1 MKHWVGWILLL
12 MGTIA
17 SLAAVVQR
25 WRVEVSNR
33 MVSLVLDGDQL
44 LQAAADTG
52 FSFGYLLQQMKQAGA
67 TAVALNEQTVEDLL
81 LSGQVSWELYPKF
94 PAPILRASSEAVV
107 QRLHR
112 MVAGIAP
119 QTTFWRTVYTPS
131 RKKLLDTLKARP
143 GVLVYSYTDTGGA
156 VGFSAPMSPAAFL
169 QVRVGIDP
177 QLARQVRGAGL
188 TVVARPTNSLMLTP
202 RHLQRSLATAK
213 QAGAAM
219 VIFSGEEVLGYRALL
234 PHTAQAIR
242 QQGLLYGSV
251 EFGKQKGD
259 ERLSRLLLDRT
270 VRVHSVSVAEMA
282 TLSPAELVDRYTRA
296 VRERNIRVCY
306 VRLPGSLGEEPLS
319 AATMF
324 LRQLRQELQASGYA
338 VGSARPFPAPEVP
351 PWLWLVAGGSAG
363 TAAWLV
369 ATRMFALRRWESLAV
384 IWFVVGAALALAGGE
399 TGRKL
404 CALMAA
410 MAFPVLGFVVA
421 DHLRPHR
428 SPLWYALYT
437 FGQMSLWSMAGGL
450 HVAALLASLPFLVKV
465 NQFAGVK
472 LAHLM
477 PLILVSWAYALGV
490 FTASGGREVLERA
503 RHLWQRMVSLPI
515 TVGAVVAGGV
525 ALVVLVLL
533 LMRTGNEPGIG
544 VSGLEM
550 KMRALLEQ
558 YLPARPRT
566 KEFLLGHPALVA
578 ALAIAASG
586 GARWL
591 SVLLLLVGAIGQA
604 SIVNT
609 LCHIHT
615 PLSLSLPRILI
626 GAVLGAIIGVLAF
639 ATARWAASWWR
650 RWSDR
655 A

>member
-1 MKHWVGWILLL
+1 MKRWASWVLLL
-12 MGTIA
+12 IGTIA

-33 MVSLVLDGDQL
+33 RVSLVLDGDQL

-52 FSFGYLLQQMKQAGA
+52 FSVGYLLQQMKQAGA
-67 TAVALNEQTVEDLL
+67 TAVALSEQTVEDLL

-94 PAPILRASSEAVV
+94 PAPILRARSEEVV

-112 MVAGIAP
+112 VVAGVAP
-119 QTTFWRTVYTPS
+119 QTAFWRTVYTPS
-131 RKKLLDTLKARP
+131 RKRLLDTLKTRP

-177 QLARQVRGAGL
+177 QLARQVRRAGL
-188 TVVARPTNSLMLTP
+188 TIVARPTNSLMLTA
-202 RHLQRSLATAK
+202 RSLQRSIASAR
-213 QAGAAM
+213 QAGAVM

-259 ERLSRLLLDRT
+259 ERLTRLLLDRT
-270 VRVHSVSVAEMA
+270 VRVHSVSAAEMA
-282 TLSPAELVDRYTRA
+282 TLSPAELADRYTRA

-306 VRLPGSLGEEPLS
+306 VRLPGGLGEEPLL
-319 AATMF
+319 AATTF
-324 LRQLRQELQASGYA
+324 VRQLRRELQTSGYA
-338 VGSARPFPAPEVP
+338 VGQARPFTAPNVP
-351 PWLWLVAGGSAG
+351 VWLWLVAGGSAF

-369 ATRMFALRRWESLAV
+369 ATRMFALRHWDSV
-384 IWFVVGAALALAGGE
+384 GVVWFAAGAAMALAGGE
-399 TGRKL
+399 MGRKL
-404 CALMAA
+404 CALTAA
-410 MAFPVLGFVVA
+410 TAFPVLGFLVA
-421 DHLRPHR
+421 DRLRAHR
-428 SPLWYALYT
+428 SPLWYALNT
-437 FGQMSLWSMAGGL
+437 FGQMSLWSIVGGI
-450 HVAALLASLPFLVKV
+450 HVAGLLASLPFVVKV

-472 LAHLM
+472 LAHLV

-490 FTASGGREVLERA
+490 FSASSGREVLGRA

-525 ALVVLVLL
+525 ALMVLVLL

-544 VSGLEM
+544 VSALEM

-566 KEFLLGHPALVA
+566 KEFLLGHPALVV
-578 ALAIAASG
+578 ALAMAASG

-591 SVLLLLVGAIGQA
+591 SVVLLVVGAIGQA

-609 LCHIHT
+609 LCHTHT

-639 ATARWAASWWR
+639 GAAQWAASWWR
-650 RWSDR
+650 RWSDK